1 MKFKKAILKSEEEH
15 GDKKYAP
22 KDVVMMRITLEY
34 PVLRSNMTK
43 ESAEIY
49 LSNASECIHDSD
61 LEKWITVEY
70 SDVTNKDIAEFA
82 KNNPDWYMYDPTND
96 RDTSIKD
103 IK

>member
-15 GDKKYAP
+15 GDKNYTP

-49 LSNASECIHDSD
+49 LSNASECIHDND

-70 SDVTNKDIAEFA
+70 SDVTSKDIAEFA
-82 KNNPDWYMYDPTND
+82 KNNPAL
-96 RDTSIKD
+96 S
-103 IK
+103 